1 MHFNE
6 IGQQLRAYRM
16 ESGLKAEEIAARLG
30 VSRAALYRYEK
41 GEVIKLDTVKRLA
54 ELLKISPL
62 TLLGIGVEYY
72 SRPIGYL
79 ERIRQ
84 IEETADQ
91 ILQFFGP
98 ICYLTTSEEYDTALA
113 LIFEEQADQA
123 GADRGLARTAAEQV
137 ISALTARKRMFLARR
152 PTMISILNASAVEK
166 FIDTGIAGSLPMSDR
181 LRILSRETARHE
193 VERLAD
199 LMESEPIGLQFGLVS
214 GADPNGPFM
223 LLRTP
228 ERASLA
234 INPFAADSA
243 PNAQTGV
250 AMITSAEDA
259 VMSHQ
264 RIAEATWRDAVKG
277 PAAARQIRSLL
288 VSMKAAA

>member
-91 ILQFFGP
+91 ILQLFGP
-98 ICYLTTSEEYDTALA
+98 ICYLTTSEEYDTVLA
-113 LIFEEQADQA
+113 QIFEDHAEQT
-123 GADRGLARTAAEQV
+123 GTDRGMARSAAEQV
-137 ISALTARKRMFLARR
+137 LTTLAARKRMFLARR
-152 PTMISILNASAVEK
+152 PSVIAIFTAHSIQK
-166 FIDTGIAGSLPMSDR
+166 FIEDGISGALPLSDR
-181 LRILSRETARHE
+181 LRALSREAARHE
-193 VERLAD
+193 IERMAD

-214 GADPNGPFM
+214 GAELNGPFM

-234 INPFAADSA
+234 INPFMTDAA

-259 VMSHQ
+259 VMTHQ

-277 PAAARQIRSLL
+277 PAAGKQIHALL
-288 VSMKAAA
+288 SAVPA